1 MEEGEEVGDG
11 RAEGSLAIGD
21 RGQAAGSLTPDVD
34 GPHVCIFES
43 LQLADSYVGDLLYMS
58 SSAHPVKLIKLGY
71 FIVRKFVKLPGITAT
86 VVALPGDPRNK
97 IHFAPCGTVFNHF
110 SFIHRSAILA

>member
-1 MEEGEEVGDG
+1 MGDG

-21 RGQAAGSLTPDVD
+21 RGQAAGSLPDVD

-43 LQLADSYVGDLLYMS
+43 LQLEGSYVGDLLFMS
-58 SSAHPVKLIKLGY
+58 SSVHPVKLIKLS
-71 FIVRKFVKLPGITAT
+71 FFVVRKFVKLPGMTAT
-86 VVALPGDPRNK
+86 VVALPGDPQNK

-110 SFIHRSAILA
+110 SFIHCSAIPA